1 MIQCACYINQACMP
15 LPQQITCARA
25 ANSIS
30 TISSKIA
37 SHEKLDPQKFSAY
50 TYVECTSVI
59 NVKDR
64 ME

>member
-1 MIQCACYINQACMP
+1 VIQCACYINQACMP

-37 SHEKLDPQKFSAY
+37 SHEKLDPQNLAL
-50 TYVECTSVI
+50 I
-59 NVKDR
+59 RMWNVLL
-64 ME
+64 